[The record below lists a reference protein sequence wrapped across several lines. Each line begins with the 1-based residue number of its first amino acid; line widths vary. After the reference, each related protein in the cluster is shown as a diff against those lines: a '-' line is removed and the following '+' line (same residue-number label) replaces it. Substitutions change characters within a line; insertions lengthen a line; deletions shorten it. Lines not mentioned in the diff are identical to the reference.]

1 MSYDEEQQRKSRV
14 VVETP
19 TARREVTQTQTTRI
33 PEPRGISTGAVV
45 ALVIA
50 AVALT
55 SLAFLLLTNRDDATA
70 NVNERITPAPT
81 PAITPATIVQQP
93 PIVQQAPPV
102 TAQVPPVI
110 ISPPMT
116 SAAMPSPSAIATPT
130 PVDDATVRAEVN
142 QKILDDAELSAT
154 DIKAAVS
161 RGTATLTGTV
171 STASLKR
178 RAEQVARTVKGVRG
192 VTNQVTIADDLA
204 LPPPQVVTPQVSP

>member
-19 TARREVTQTQTTRI
+19 TARREVTQTHTTRI

-70 NVNERITPAPT
+70 NANERIAIAPT
-81 PAITPATIVQQP
+81 PAITPATIVQPP
-93 PIVQQAPPV
+93 PIVQQA
-102 TAQVPPVI
+102 PPVI

-171 STASLKR
+171 GTASLKR

-192 VTNQVTIADDLA
+192 VNNQVTIADDLA